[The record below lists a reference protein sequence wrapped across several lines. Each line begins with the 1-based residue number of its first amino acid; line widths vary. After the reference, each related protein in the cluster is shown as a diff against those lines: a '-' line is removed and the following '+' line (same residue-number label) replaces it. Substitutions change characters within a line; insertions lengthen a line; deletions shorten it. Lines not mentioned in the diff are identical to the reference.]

1 MRPCPCITIISVSDL
16 MVWVLASWICSAWA
30 KKLVP
35 RYLNAKTLCKDVLR
49 IWWWDWVLTSLSVF
63 RVWLYF
69 WSTSR
74 LPLNRCRWGGS
85 CEWDFALRMVT
96 PRLDLQGWSLVTYTA
111 HMNPN
116 PVMVVDPF
124 RNFKLFDE
132 FSCTLDIV
140 ALSLDSDSQVSS
152 SSEYNLYPFH
162 LIRKFLLSVGP
173 FEFRMFSTSKVF
185 WWRYSL
191 LWMRRTLTEWNME
204 YTCPHPRL
212 SQTNF

>member
-1 MRPCPCITIISVSDL
+1 
-16 MVWVLASWICSAWA
+16 
-30 KKLVP
+30 
-35 RYLNAKTLCKDVLR
+35 
-49 IWWWDWVLTSLSVF
+49 
-63 RVWLYF
+63 
-69 WSTSR
+69 
-74 LPLNRCRWGGS
+74 
-85 CEWDFALRMVT
+85 MVT

-185 WWRYSL
+185 W
-191 LWMRRTLTEWNME
+191 
-204 YTCPHPRL
+204 
-212 SQTNF
+212 